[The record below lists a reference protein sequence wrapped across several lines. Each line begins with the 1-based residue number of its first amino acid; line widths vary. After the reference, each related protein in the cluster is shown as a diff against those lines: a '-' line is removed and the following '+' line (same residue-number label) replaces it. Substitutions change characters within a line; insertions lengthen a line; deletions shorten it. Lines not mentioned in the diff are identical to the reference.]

1 MSGFDVIVI
10 GGGIAGA
17 SAAAFL
23 SQTRRVVLLERE
35 SHPGYHTSGRSAAL
49 FSETY
54 GNAVV
59 RGLSVGSRSFL
70 EGPPQGFADH
80 PILSPRGG
88 LFIGRPEHLGEI
100 ASRAAQGSR
109 LVPSVRAVDADE
121 ARRLVPI
128 LRPEVVAGGIYE
140 PDAMDIDTHGL
151 LHGFL
156 KVLRGNGGR
165 VVTDAEV
172 EALDR
177 RPDGWQVATPSGSF
191 VAPVVVNAA
200 GAWADVLAYMA
211 GAAPVGLVPKRRT
224 AFMVEPPPGH
234 DIRDWPITGTVEEN
248 FYFKPDAGMLLCS
261 PEDETPSEPCDAQP
275 EEIDIAVAVDRIQ
288 ASADLPVHRIGRK
301 WAGLRSF
308 VADKTPVVGFDPKI
322 DGFFWLAGQ
331 GGYGFQTA
339 PAMART
345 AAALAMGRPLPADLL
360 ELDVTQAALSPAR
373 FAG

>member
-1 MSGFDVIVI
+1 
-10 GGGIAGA
+10 
-17 SAAAFL
+17 
-23 SQTRRVVLLERE
+23 
-35 SHPGYHTSGRSAAL
+35 
-49 FSETY
+49 
-54 GNAVV
+54 
-59 RGLSVGSRSFL
+59 
-70 EGPPQGFADH
+70 
-80 PILSPRGG
+80 
-88 LFIGRPEHLGEI
+88 
-100 ASRAAQGSR
+100 
-109 LVPSVRAVDADE
+109 VDADE

-128 LRPEVVAGGIYE
+128 LRPEVVSGGIYE

>member
-1 MSGFDVIVI
+1 MTAVDVVVV

-23 SQTRRVVLLERE
+23 SETKRVVLLERE

-54 GNAVV
+54 GNATV
-59 RGLSVGSRSFL
+59 RGLSVGSRAFL
-70 EGPPQGFADH
+70 ERPPAGFADH

-88 LFIGRPEHLGEI
+88 LFVGRTEHLAEI
-100 ASRAAQGSR
+100 AKRAADGAA
-109 LVPSVRAVDADE
+109 LVPSVRAVDGQE
-121 ARRLVPI
+121 ARRMVPI
-128 LRPEVVAGGIYE
+128 LRADVVAGGILE

-151 LHGFL
+151 LQGFL
-156 KVLRGNGGR
+156 KVVRSNGGR

-172 EALDR
+172 TALDR
-177 RPDGWQVATPSGSF
+177 GPGGWAVTTPAGTF
-191 VAPVVVNAA
+191 AAPVVVNAA
-200 GAWADVLAYMA
+200 GAWADVLARMA

-224 AFMVEPPPGH
+224 AFMVEPPAGV

-275 EEIDIAVAVDRIQ
+275 EEIDIAIAVDRIQ
-288 ASADLPVHRIGRK
+288 GTADLPVRRIGRK

-308 VADKTPVVGFDPKI
+308 VADKTPVVGFDPKV

-339 PAMART
+339 PAMAAT
-345 AAALAMGRPLPADLL
+345 AAALATGRPMPADLAAFG
-360 ELDVTQAALSPAR
+360 VTEAALSPAR
-373 FAG
+373 FAA

>member
-1 MSGFDVIVI
+1 MNAFDVVVV

-17 SAAAFL
+17 SAAAVL
-23 SQTRRVVLLERE
+23 SGTRRVALLERE
-35 SHPGYHTSGRSAAL
+35 GHPGYHTSGRSAAL

-54 GNAVV
+54 GNATV
-59 RGLSVGSRSFL
+59 RGLSVGSRAFL
-70 EGPPQGFADH
+70 QSPPAGFAEH

-88 LFIGRPEHLGEI
+88 LFVGRAEHLAEI
-100 ASRAAQGSR
+100 AKRAGEGAA
-109 LVPSVRAVDADE
+109 LVPSVRAIDGAE

-128 LRPEVVAGGIYE
+128 LRPDVVAGGILE

-156 KVLRGNGGR
+156 KVVRANGGR
-165 VVTDAEV
+165 VVTDAAV
-172 EALDR
+172 TALDR
-177 RPDGWQVATPSGSF
+177 GPGGWTVATPAGTF
-191 VAPVVVNAA
+191 AAPVVVNAA
-200 GAWADVLAYMA
+200 GAWADVLARMA

-224 AFMVEPPPGH
+224 AFMVEPPAGL

-275 EEIDIAVAVDRIQ
+275 EEIDIAIAVDRIQ
-288 ASADLPVHRIGRK
+288 ATADLPVRRIGRK

-308 VADKTPVVGFDPKI
+308 VADKTPVVGFDPRV

-339 PAMART
+339 PGMATT
-345 AAALAMGRPLPADLL
+345 AAALATGRPLPPGLAALG
-360 ELDVTQAALSPAR
+360 VTEAALSPAR
-373 FAG
+373 FAA